1 MKKRLSIMLVGT
13 AVTVLAAVGVF
24 AGVIAAQSNDD
35 DGGRHSFV
43 ERVASILGIDSES
56 VESAFKQ
63 AKEEL
68 HTERVDAKF
77 AGLVESGTLT
87 QEEADA
93 IKAWQESKPEIE
105 FNFGGKDSDGDGKR
119 GWGGKGFGKGGGM
132 LFGSEEKL
140 DYLVEQGV
148 ITQADA
154 DSLTAWWDSR
164 PEALDGLMGDRDRDG
179 KRGRGKH
186 GKGDWKWDKDGEGA
200 SASKDDVDA

>member
-35 DGGRHSFV
+35 GGRHSFL

-56 VESAFKQ
+56 VESAFEQ

-77 AGLVESGTLT
+77 AGLVEDGTLT

-105 FNFGGKDSDGDGKR
+105 FNFGDKDGDGDGKR
-119 GWGGKGFGKGGGM
+119 GWGGKYFGKGGGM

-148 ITQADA
+148 ITQADS

-164 PEALDGLMGDRDRDG
+164 PEALDGLMGDRDG

-186 GKGDWKWDKDGEGA
+186 GHGKSGKKWDKDGGGTG
-200 SASKDDVDA
+200 ASKDDVDA

>member
-1 MKKRLSIMLVGT
+1 MKKRLSIILVGT
-13 AVTVLAAVGVF
+13 AVTVVAAVGAF
-24 AGVIAAQSNDD
+24 AGIIAAQSNDEA
-35 DGGRHSFV
+35 GRQTFV
-43 ERVASILGIDSES
+43 ERVASILGVDSDT

-63 AKEEL
+63 AKAEL

-77 AGLVESGTLT
+77 TGLVDSGTLT

-105 FNFGGKDSDGDGKR
+105 FNFDGKDGDGDGKR
-119 GWGGKGFGKGGGM
+119 GWGRRGFGKGVGM
-132 LFGSEEKL
+132 FAGSEEKL

-164 PEALDGLMGDRDRDG
+164 PEALDDLMGDRDG
-179 KRGRGKH
+179 KRGDGKRGKH
-186 GKGDWKWDKDGEGA
+186 GWNGDKDGGGTG
-200 SASKDDVDA
+200 ASKDHIDA

>member
-77 AGLVESGTLT
+77 AELVESGTLT

-93 IKAWQESKPEIE
+93 IKAWQDAKPEIE
-105 FNFGGKDSDGDGKR
+105 FNFGDKDGDGKR
-119 GWGGKGFGKGGGM
+119 GWGRRGFGKGGGM

-164 PEALDGLMGDRDRDG
+164 PEALDDLMGDRDG
-179 KRGRGKH
+179 ERGKH
-186 GKGDWKWDKDGEGA
+186 GKHGHGKSGKKWDKDGGGIG
-200 SASKDDVDA
+200 ASKDDVDA

>member
-56 VESAFKQ
+56 VESAFEQ

-77 AGLVESGTLT
+77 AGLVEEWHADSGR
-87 QEEADA
+87 
-93 IKAWQESKPEIE
+93 
-105 FNFGGKDSDGDGKR
+105 GGCD
-119 GWGGKGFGKGGGM
+119 
-132 LFGSEEKL
+132 
-140 DYLVEQGV
+140 QGV
-148 ITQADA
+148 AGV
-154 DSLTAWWDSR
+154 
-164 PEALDGLMGDRDRDG
+164 EAGDRVQLWWER
-179 KRGRGKH
+179 
-186 GKGDWKWDKDGEGA
+186 
-200 SASKDDVDA
+200 